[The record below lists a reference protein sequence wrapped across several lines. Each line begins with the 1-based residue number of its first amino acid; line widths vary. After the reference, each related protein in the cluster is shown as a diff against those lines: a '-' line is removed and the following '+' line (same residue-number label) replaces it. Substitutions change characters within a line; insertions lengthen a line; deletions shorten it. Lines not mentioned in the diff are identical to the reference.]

1 MRQSED
7 ILAEREMGQYPIS
20 IGTSL
25 ALEGANGV
33 YPEREESPP
42 PLLQYNRLWV
52 NVATLFRNLFGSLTA
67 EEQNRV
73 TASDLSIALA
83 SELGPIDAAVSETA
97 GRKVRVTF
105 YLNQLTKMTTWFPKA
120 NLKKP
125 TTPKQR
131 IFAGLMAETLAMLP
145 NYLEDIDY
153 RYADGPLDGD
163 GRALILTHS
172 AVDLLSAYRFDE
184 LVLLESHTGKLKP
197 KSLWGTKLGTK
208 DETLPFNAFTLQ
220 VFGDGSTHFS
230 PLSIKYRR
238 AILEVAKKD
247 RWVSVTTLAKI
258 RMGVNTIRD
267 PQIKADLLALMDNTS
282 FPT

>member
-7 ILAEREMGQYPIS
+7 ILAEREMGQYPVS

-25 ALEGANGV
+25 ALEGANGI

-52 NVATLFRNLFGSLTA
+52 NVATLFRNLFNSLTA
-67 EEQNRV
+67 EEQERV
-73 TASDLSIALA
+73 VAKDLAIALA
-83 SELGPIDAAVSETA
+83 SEFSPIDAAVAETA
-97 GRKVRVTF
+97 GQKVRVTF
-105 YLNQLTKMTTWFPKA
+105 YHNRLSKMERWFPKA

-131 IFAGLMAETLAMLP
+131 IFVGLMAETLAMLP
-145 NYLEDIDY
+145 DYLDEVDY
-153 RYADGPLDGD
+153 REFDGPIDGD

-172 AVDLLSAYRFDE
+172 AVDLLSIARFDE
-184 LVLLESHTGKLKP
+184 LVLLESHTGKLKA
-197 KSLWGTKLGTK
+197 KARWGTKLGVK
-208 DETLPFNAFTLQ
+208 DETMPFNAFTLQ
-220 VFGDGSTHFS
+220 AFGDGSTHFS

-247 RWVSVTTLAKI
+247 RWVSVTTMAKI
-258 RMGVNTIRD
+258 RMGVNAIRD
-267 PQIKADLLALMDNTS
+267 TAVRDYLTELMSATS

>member
-25 ALEGANGV
+25 ALEGANGI

-42 PLLQYNRLWV
+42 PILKYNRLWV
-52 NVATLFRNLFGSLTA
+52 NVDTLFRNLFGSLTA
-67 EEQNRV
+67 EEQARV
-73 TASDLSIALA
+73 VAKDLAIAMA
-83 SELGPIDAAVSETA
+83 SEFGPIDAAVAESA
-97 GRKVRVTF
+97 GQKIKVTF
-105 YLNQLTKMTTWFPKA
+105 YQNYHGKMSQWFPKA

-131 IFAGLMAETLAMLP
+131 IFAGLRAETLRHLP
-145 NYLEDIDY
+145 DYLDEVDY
-153 RYADGPLDGD
+153 RRVDGIIDGD
-163 GRALILTHS
+163 GRSLILTHS
-172 AVDLLSAYRFDE
+172 ALDLLSVARFDE
-184 LVLLESHTGKLKP
+184 LALLESHTGKIKP
-197 KSLWGTKLGTK
+197 RSQWGTKLGVK
-208 DETLPFNAFTLQ
+208 DETIPFNAFTLQ
-220 VFGDGSTHFS
+220 VFGDGSTLFT

-247 RWVSVTTLAKI
+247 RWVSVSTLAKI
-258 RMGVNTIRD
+258 RMGLNTIKD
-267 PQIKADLLALMDNTS
+267 PVIRQEILDLMDHTS